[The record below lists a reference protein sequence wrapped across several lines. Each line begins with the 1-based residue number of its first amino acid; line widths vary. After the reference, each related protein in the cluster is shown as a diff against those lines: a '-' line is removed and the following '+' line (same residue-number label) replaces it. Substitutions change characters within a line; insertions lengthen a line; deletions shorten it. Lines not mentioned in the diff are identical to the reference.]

1 MTIKLRFLYSKNTRS
16 IYEVYVGKTDITV
29 QFLYMTML
37 VKYTSEEIA
46 FKMIV
51 YEVRKE
57 HLEFLCHRPK
67 LLIKFSTLHSAISA
81 VHFTIVLSTGIL
93 KNQAYV

>member
-1 MTIKLRFLYSKNTRS
+1 
-16 IYEVYVGKTDITV
+16 
-29 QFLYMTML
+29 
-37 VKYTSEEIA
+37 
-46 FKMIV
+46 MIV

-67 LLIKFSTLHSAISA
+67 LLIKFSTLHSAISG